1 MPFDVVQVGT
11 DEVRVTLETG
21 GEAGR
26 LAASLNAAE
35 IESGSDRRFRVISRK
50 AETPE
55 MPAWWQREYDRICT
69 GEYKPAPWFYEPW
82 FHGQETDN
90 ASGNYTMQ
98 LYAGKHGHFAHVA
111 KGNPEMVA
119 FTPDDTWGGR
129 DAQKRM
135 RVGRY
140 LTQYYGDVLSNERIQ
155 ELCANWDT
163 EFGVGLAVKFGSTRE
178 EFSHVYQNG
187 PDSCMSH
194 GLRDYNT
201 GDVHPSEVYAAGD
214 LAVAYLENQDRIT
227 ARAICWPDRMLYG
240 RVYGDTHRMHEL
252 MRALDY
258 KHEDHCDSETG
269 FCGARLLKLPHRG
282 GYVMPW
288 LDHVGR
294 VTDNGK
300 FFVIDEDGEYDAQD
314 TSGLMSVRDNLSTCE
329 SCSERYDS
337 EDEGG
342 YVDGRDLCESCLESE
357 TFYCEGCNDRHI
369 GEAHYSEDLERDYC
383 RDCYNERHS
392 GCHECS
398 TEHASDN
405 MTADVDGNLW
415 CETCAEDATRN
426 EFGEIDETYEPS
438 DDTSDVR
445 EPTPTIPDYR
455 QEELPL

>member
-1 MPFDVVQVGT
+1 MPFDIVRVGT
-11 DEVRVTLETG
+11 DEVRATCETG

-26 LAASLNAAE
+26 LASSLNAAE
-35 IESGSDRRFRVISRK
+35 QESGSNTRFRVVNRK
-50 AETPE
+50 AEASAE
-55 MPAWWQREYDRICT
+55 PAAWQMREYGRMCD
-69 GEYKPAPWFYEPW
+69 GEYKFAPWLYEPW
-82 FHGQETDN
+82 FSGMALDN
-90 ASGNYTMQ
+90 AADNMR

-119 FTPDDTWGGR
+119 FTPDDAWGGR

-135 RVGRY
+135 RIGRY
-140 LTQYYGDVLSNERIQ
+140 LQQYYGDVLSNERIQ
-155 ELCANWDT
+155 ELCANWDV
-163 EFGVGLAVKFGSTRE
+163 EFGVGLAVKFASTRDE
-178 EFSHVYQNG
+178 ISHVYRNG

-194 GLRDYNT
+194 STRDYST

-240 RVYGDTHRMHEL
+240 RVYGDTHRLHEL

-258 KHEDHCDSETG
+258 RHEDHCDGETG
-269 FCGARLLKLPHRG
+269 FCGAQLLKISHRG
-282 GYVMPW
+282 CYVMPW

-300 FFVIDEDGEYDAQD
+300 FFVIDEDGEYNAQD
-314 TSGLMSVRDNLSTCE
+314 TSGLVNIRDNLSTCD
-329 SCSERYDS
+329 SCGDRYDS
-337 EDEGG
+337 ENEGA
-342 YVDGRDLCESCLESE
+342 YVDDRDLCESCFE
-357 TFYCEGCNDRHI
+357 TETYYCEGCSERHI
-369 GEAHYSEDLERDYC
+369 GDAHYSADLERDYC
-383 RDCYNERHS
+383 RDCYRERHS
-392 GCHECS
+392 VCHECDE
-398 TEHASDN
+398 EHAN

-445 EPTPTIPDYR
+445 EPTPTIHDYR